1 MVDIMDTIKKIC
13 IVVPCYN
20 EEVILERSA
29 DQLLAKLDS
38 LVAQQLILPDS
49 FLLFVD
55 DGSKDRTWEIIC
67 SLNQRHPVQISGL
80 KLAANRGHQNA
91 LLAGLLNAKD
101 NADAAISIDADLQDD
116 IDVIDQFVKE
126 FYLGNDIVYGVRSDR
141 TSDSFFKRFT
151 AESFYRLMEF
161 LGVKTVYN
169 HADFRLMSQR
179 ALQALSSYQEVN
191 VYLRGMV
198 PLLGYRQSIVLYKRK
213 KADRPTKYSLGKMLF
228 LAWDGITSFSVR
240 PIRMIS
246 ILGAVT
252 LLFCLVMLLRIL
264 YVKFFGYTVDGWTS
278 IVALMLL
285 FGGVQLLSIGVIGE
299 YIAKTYVEVKRR
311 PRYNIETDLKE
322 KK

>member
-1 MVDIMDTIKKIC
+1 METIKKIC

-20 EEVILERSA
+20 EEIILRHSA
-29 DQLLAKLDS
+29 ELLLAKLDS
-38 LVAQQLILPDS
+38 LLEQKLILPDS

-55 DGSKDRTWEIIC
+55 DGSKDRTWEII
-67 SLNQRHPVQISGL
+67 SQLGNEHPQQISGL

-101 NADAAISIDADLQDD
+101 HADAAISIDADLQDD
-116 IDVIDQFVKE
+116 IDVIDQFIKE
-126 FYLGNDIVYGVRSDR
+126 FYAGNDIVYGVRSDR
-141 TSDSFFKRFT
+141 TTDSFFKRFT
-151 AESFYRLMEF
+151 AESFYKLMDF

-179 ALQALSSYQEVN
+179 TLQALSEYHEVN
-191 VYLRGMV
+191 IYLRGMV

-240 PIRMIS
+240 PIRLIS
-246 ILGAVT
+246 LLGIIT
-252 LLFCLVMLLRIL
+252 LLFCMLMLLRIM

-285 FGGVQLLSIGVIGE
+285 FGGIQLLSIGVIGE
-299 YIAKTYVEVKRR
+299 YIAKTYVEVKHR
-311 PRYNIETDLKE
+311 PRFNIETDLQE
-322 KK
+322 KQR

>member
-1 MVDIMDTIKKIC
+1 METIKKIC

-20 EEVILERSA
+20 EEVILRHSA
-29 DQLLAKLDS
+29 ELLLAKLDS
-38 LVAQQLILPDS
+38 LLEQKLILPES

-55 DGSKDRTWEIIC
+55 DGSRDRTWEII
-67 SLNQRHPVQISGL
+67 SQLKIEHPVQVSGL

-101 NADAAISIDADLQDD
+101 HADAAISIDADLQDD
-116 IDVIDQFVKE
+116 IDVIDQFIQE
-126 FYLGNDIVYGVRSDR
+126 FYQGNDIVYGVRSDR

-151 AESFYRLMEF
+151 AESFYKLMEF

-179 ALQALSSYQEVN
+179 SLRALAEYQEVN

-240 PIRMIS
+240 PIRLIS
-246 ILGAVT
+246 LLGIVT
-252 LLFCLVMLLRIL
+252 LLFCMLMLLRIM

-285 FGGVQLLSIGVIGE
+285 FGGIQLLSIGVIGE
-299 YIAKTYVEVKRR
+299 YIAKTYVEVKHR
-311 PRYNIETDLKE
+311 PRFNIETDLQE
-322 KK
+322 K

>member
-1 MVDIMDTIKKIC
+1 METIKKIC

-20 EEVILERSA
+20 EEVILRHSA
-29 DQLLAKLDS
+29 ELLLAKLDS
-38 LVAQQLILPDS
+38 LLEQKLILPES

-55 DGSKDRTWEIIC
+55 DGSRDRTWEII
-67 SLNQRHPVQISGL
+67 SQLKIEHPVQVSGL

-101 NADAAISIDADLQDD
+101 HADAAISIDADLQDD
-116 IDVIDQFVKE
+116 IDVIDQFIQE
-126 FYLGNDIVYGVRSDR
+126 FYQGNDIVYGVRSDR

-151 AESFYRLMEF
+151 AESFYKLMEF

-179 ALQALSSYQEVN
+179 SLRALAEYQEVN

-198 PLLGYRQSIVLYKRK
+198 PLLGCLQSIVLYKRK

-240 PIRMIS
+240 PIRLIS
-246 ILGAVT
+246 LLGIVT
-252 LLFCLVMLLRIL
+252 LLFCMLMLLRIM

-285 FGGVQLLSIGVIGE
+285 FGGIQLLSIGVIGE
-299 YIAKTYVEVKRR
+299 YIAKTYVEVKHR
-311 PRYNIETDLKE
+311 PRFNIETDLQE
-322 KK
+322 K

>member
-1 MVDIMDTIKKIC
+1 MMETIKKIC

-20 EEVILERSA
+20 EEVILRHSA
-29 DQLLAKLDS
+29 EQLLAKLDS
-38 LVAQQLILPDS
+38 LVGQKLILPES

-55 DGSKDRTWEIIC
+55 DGSKDRTWEII
-67 SLNQRHPVQISGL
+67 SQLKIEHPLQVSGL

-101 NADAAISIDADLQDD
+101 HADAAISIDADLQDD
-116 IDVIDQFVKE
+116 IDVIDQFIQE
-126 FYLGNDIVYGVRSDR
+126 FYQGNDIVYGVRSDR

-151 AESFYRLMEF
+151 AESFYKLMEF

-169 HADFRLMSQR
+169 HADFRLMSRR
-179 ALQALSSYQEVN
+179 ALRALAEYQEVN

-240 PIRMIS
+240 PIRLIS
-246 ILGAVT
+246 LLGIVT
-252 LLFCLVMLLRIL
+252 LLFCMLMLLRIM

-285 FGGVQLLSIGVIGE
+285 FGGIQLLSIGVIGE
-299 YIAKTYVEVKRR
+299 YIAKTYVEVKHR
-311 PRYNIETDLKE
+311 PRFNIETDLQE
-322 KK
+322 K